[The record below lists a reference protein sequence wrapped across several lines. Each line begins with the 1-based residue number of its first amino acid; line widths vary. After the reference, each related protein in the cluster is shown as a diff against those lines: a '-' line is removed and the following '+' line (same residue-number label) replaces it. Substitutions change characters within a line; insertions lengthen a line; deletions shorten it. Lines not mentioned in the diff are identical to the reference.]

1 MIAMCVFNALEAT
14 IKPKSRQLAQ
24 CQRVRERVRVR
35 ERERAYLIAYAE
47 AERINCEELISRV
60 VHFIVQFTLILWA
73 MNSRKG
79 VRGKGQGARVL
90 AT

>member
-1 MIAMCVFNALEAT
+1 M
-14 IKPKSRQLAQ
+14 Q
-24 CQRVRERVRVR
+24 
-35 ERERAYLIAYAE
+35 

-79 VRGKGQGARVL
+79 VRGRGQGFWPRNTT
-90 AT
+90 ATLLLGIANVCTYTHSLTQSLTDVDVRLLTS